1 MIILNI
7 ISKGKHRKKLAL
19 MNHKL
24 MKIARIVKKK
34 RKKIRM
40 IRKMGRMKMKII
52 K

>member
-1 MIILNI
+1 
-7 ISKGKHRKKLAL
+7 

-24 MKIARIVKKK
+24 MKIARIVKNK
-34 RKKIRM
+34 RKK